1 MEQAADEAMGTAAAR
16 LSRFL
21 DRDDDGLDAVDWSD
35 DRDTFRTG
43 PGSGGTTPEDED
55 EDPLGLDE
63 LLRPG
68 WLLTAFDLSTPS
80 GRLDEQAFGGRPVVP
95 LVAHP
100 RPHAAPGRR
109 PLRPGA
115 VLAGRR

>member
-1 MEQAADEAMGTAAAR
+1 MALLHRASRDGHVLAGTLTVHHEAEVRSRLARQAMEQAADEAMGTAAAR

-63 LLRPG
+63 LLRP
-68 WLLTAFDLSTPS
+68 
-80 GRLDEQAFGGRPVVP
+80 
-95 LVAHP
+95 
-100 RPHAAPGRR
+100 
-109 PLRPGA
+109 
-115 VLAGRR
+115 AGC